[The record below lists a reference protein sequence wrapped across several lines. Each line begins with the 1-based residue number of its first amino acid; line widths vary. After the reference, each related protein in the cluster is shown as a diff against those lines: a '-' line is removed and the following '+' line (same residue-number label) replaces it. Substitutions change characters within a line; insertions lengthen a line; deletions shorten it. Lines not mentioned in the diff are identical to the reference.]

1 MTETF
6 HWLIAKYG
14 LLAVFVGCF
23 FEGESAAILG
33 GFFAHQH
40 VFVPW
45 QAFAV
50 AFIGAFLGDAA
61 LFFLGRR
68 YSGNSFVL
76 RMREKPGFSHAHRL
90 VTRYPNTFV
99 FFNRYA
105 YGMRTIGGIT
115 AGLSGIPVGRFLI
128 LNALSA
134 LVWVTLFGS
143 IGYLGGLGA
152 EKLLGEAL
160 VEHQRLIFALIGGLA
175 VTTIAW
181 YAAHHFF
188 RNGKKNGEDAGDP
201 R

>member
-1 MTETF
+1 MTDTI
-6 HWLIAKYG
+6 HLLVAKYG
-14 LLAVFVGCF
+14 LLAIFVGCLA
-23 FEGESAAILG
+23 EGESVVILG
-33 GFFAHQH
+33 GFFAHQR

-50 AFIGAFLGDAA
+50 AFSGAFIGDAA

-68 YSGNSFVL
+68 FSSHAFVE
-76 RMREKPGFSHAHRL
+76 RMRQKPGFSHAHRL
-90 VTRYPNTFV
+90 VNAYPNSFV

-105 YGMRTIGGIT
+105 YGMRTVAAIT
-115 AGLSGIPVGRFLI
+115 AGLSGISIPRFLV

-143 IGYLGGLGA
+143 LGYVGGMGA

-160 VEHQRLIFALIGGLA
+160 AEHQRLIVALVAA
-175 VTTIAW
+175 VAITATAW

-188 RNGKKNGEDAGDP
+188 RKGKKNG
-201 R
+201 

>member
-6 HWLIAKYG
+6 HFLITKYG

-23 FEGESAAILG
+23 AEGESAAILG
-33 GFFAHQH
+33 GFFAHQR

-45 QAFAV
+45 QVFSVAFA
-50 AFIGAFLGDAA
+50 GSFLGDAA
-61 LFFLGRR
+61 LFFLGRH
-68 YSGNSFVL
+68 YSENAFVL

-105 YGMRTIGGIT
+105 YGMRVVGGVT
-115 AGLSGIPVGRFLI
+115 AGLSGIAIGRFLL
-128 LNALSA
+128 LNALSS

-160 VEHQRLIFALIGGLA
+160 VEHQRLIFALIGGLVITA
-175 VTTIAW
+175 LAW

-188 RNGKKNGEDAGDP
+188 RNGKKNG
-201 R
+201 